1 MGRKKRSR
9 GIVWDDDPNSGSP
22 HGRSTHEI
30 DMTSRT
36 SRRKRARSLI
46 DERRNL
52 LSECAMLTPERRDQA
67 AALARVS
74 LAERG
79 LDAEMLSEALLAQLA
94 ELAEM
99 KKSGARQRLI
109 KHLSATLDEDEWEAL
124 TSLLSAD
131 RGDEELTT

>member
-9 GIVWDDDPNSGSP
+9 GIVWDDDPNSSSP
-22 HGRSTHEI
+22 SGRSTLEV

-52 LSECAMLTPERRDQA
+52 LSECATLTPERRDQA
-67 AALARVS
+67 ATLARAS

-79 LDAEMLSEALLAQLA
+79 LDAEVLSEGLLTQLA

-131 RGDEELTT
+131 RGDEELAT

>member
-9 GIVWDDDPNSGSP
+9 GIVWDDDPNSSSP
-22 HGRSTHEI
+22 SGRSTLEV
-30 DMTSRT
+30 DMSSRT

-52 LSECAMLTPERRDQA
+52 LSECAALTSERRDHA
-67 AALARVS
+67 AELARAS
-74 LAERG
+74 LVERG
-79 LDAEMLSEALLAQLA
+79 LDAEALSEGLLAQLA

-131 RGDEELTT
+131 RGDEAPVT